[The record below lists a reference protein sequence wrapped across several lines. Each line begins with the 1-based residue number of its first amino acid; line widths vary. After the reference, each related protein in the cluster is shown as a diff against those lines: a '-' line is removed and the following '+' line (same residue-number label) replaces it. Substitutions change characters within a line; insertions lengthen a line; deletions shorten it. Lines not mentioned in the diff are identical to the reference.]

1 MAKQR
6 GGSLMLY
13 HLLYPLTEY
22 ISGLNLFRYIT
33 FRTAGATIT
42 AIAICLFL
50 GPLFIRLL
58 KRYQVSETIREEG
71 PATHKTK
78 AGTPTMGG
86 LIILAGILIPTLLWA
101 RLTNFYIQAVLLVTA
116 WLGVLGFMDDYLKVV
131 KKQPKGLVARK
142 KLVGQILLGLLFGLG
157 LYYVAPGGQYDGTT
171 GIPFFKNYVLNL
183 SVFYIPFVILVLAA
197 SSNAVNLT
205 DGCDGLA
212 IGLSGICF
220 VAFTGF
226 VYVSGRLDY
235 SNYLQIEYFPGT
247 GELAVY
253 CGAAIGSVLGFLW
266 FNSHPAEVFM
276 GDTGSLALGG
286 ALGAI
291 AILIKKELLL
301 VIVGGVFVIEAL
313 SVIVQVLSYR
323 YRGGKRVFRMAPIHH
338 HFELLGWAEPK
349 VVVRFWILGAL
360 CALLT
365 LATLKI
371 R

>member
-1 MAKQR
+1 
-6 GGSLMLY
+6 MLY
-13 HLLYPLTEY
+13 DLLLPLQQY
-22 ISGLNLFRYIT
+22 VSGLNLFRYIT

-42 AIAICLFL
+42 AIIICLFL
-50 GPLFIRLL
+50 GGFFIRLL
-58 KRYQVSETIREEG
+58 RKYQVAETIRDEG
-71 PATHKTK
+71 PRSHQSK

-86 LIILAGILIPTLLWA
+86 LIILAGIVIPTLLWA
-101 RLTNFYIQAVLLVTA
+101 RLSNFYIQALLLVTV
-116 WLGVLGFMDDYLKVV
+116 WLGILGFMDDYLKVI

-142 KLVGQILLGLLFGLG
+142 KLIGQILLGLIFALG
-157 LYYVAPGGQYDGTT
+157 LQYIAPGGQYDGTT

-183 SVFYIPFVILVLAA
+183 AILYIPWIVLVLTA

-205 DGCDGLA
+205 DGLDGLA
-212 IGLSGICF
+212 IGLCGI
-220 VAFTGF
+220 AFATFAGF

-235 SNYLQIEYFPGT
+235 SSYLQIEYFAGT
-247 GELAVY
+247 GEITVF
-253 CGAAIGSVLGFLW
+253 CGAAVGSVLGFLW

-291 AILIKKELLL
+291 ALMIKKELLL
-301 VIVGGVFVIEAL
+301 VIVGGVFVLEVL
-313 SVIVQVLSYR
+313 SVIIQVLSYR
-323 YRGGKRVFRMAPIHH
+323 YRGGKRVFKMAPFHH
-338 HFELLGWAEPK
+338 HFELSGWSEAK